1 VNGLAVSRFLVP
13 FEWNLRFEKKKK
25 KKKKKKN
32 IFLIIGVESVDL
44 WSVGRPSVGHSK
56 VTGPWP
62 VCEPSE
68 EF

>member
-44 WSVGRPSVGHSK
+44 WSVGLPSVGHSK